1 MNTKPEKMV
10 HLTSI
15 FESEGYDTIMSWPPK
30 IIKLQYGRKGV
41 VICED
46 KSKSYKT
53 AFFEAFSQNIFA
65 RGEGK
70 NIEDAERNAFTSFMK
85 QTICPHEYV
94 PFGYDKSSGKCIHCN
109 NVEPNMFLSDKSCH
123 ICHKPHVCFNMG
135 KNSFCIQHFAD
146 KKNVDKQP
154 ESLFF
159 SKDISYSLSE
169 IAEAGLKHNMF
180 LEDENNNFI
189 TFGKLH
195 DQELML
201 NREIHNKLIQWISLN
216 IEKERMDYFFNKI
229 NEVMTFYHKEI
240 CELIFSND
248 SIDLVFNQIIEKIHS

>member
-1 MNTKPEKMV
+1 
-10 HLTSI
+10 
-15 FESEGYDTIMSWPPK
+15 
-30 IIKLQYGRKGV
+30 
-41 VICED
+41 
-46 KSKSYKT
+46 
-53 AFFEAFSQNIFA
+53 
-65 RGEGK
+65 
-70 NIEDAERNAFTSFMK
+70 
-85 QTICPHEYV
+85 
-94 PFGYDKSSGKCIHCN
+94 
-109 NVEPNMFLSDKSCH
+109 
-123 ICHKPHVCFNMG
+123 
-135 KNSFCIQHFAD
+135 
-146 KKNVDKQP
+146 
-154 ESLFF
+154 
-159 SKDISYSLSE
+159 
-169 IAEAGLKHNMF
+169 MF